1 MIDRPLHLD
10 VIWPRLIAIAD
21 EMATTLF
28 RTAFSHDVIE
38 VHDMSTGLYDDRGNL
53 IGQTWLGAT
62 GHTGVMPVFGKNL
75 LAAFPPETVRPG
87 DVFICNDPWLA
98 NGQTA
103 DVFITTPAFVGDRLI
118 GFSINSVHHVDIGGR
133 KGSGLSEEVYEEGL
147 IIPPLRLHRAGEP
160 NEDLLALLRRN
171 VRFSEKMI
179 GDLRAQVAA
188 GWIGAR
194 ALEKLAGEFQL
205 DSLRPV
211 ADEIIRRTE
220 AGMRA
225 GIAALPDGRYRKALA
240 MEIAGLD
247 EPQTIALTVT
257 IEGDTLT
264 ADFTGTAPQVRRPV
278 NSPINYTRAYVA
290 VPVKMVCD
298 PLLPNNEGTYRP
310 LRVVAPDGCLVNPRY
325 PAACFWRLAAGM
337 LVSELMFR
345 ILAEVAPDRVPA
357 DSGSMPTW
365 QFYVNG
371 VRRGGEPFALHQ
383 HGFGGMGARPGADGV
398 ASVSFPYNVRDV
410 SVEWSEMETPLLIER
425 RELIPDS
432 GGAGQWRGGLGEEL
446 VLRAVEDRADPD
458 APIVLSGSAGRMRF
472 APEGL
477 FGGRPGAHGRIEV
490 NDEPIA
496 PTSSPE
502 IVFRAG
508 DVVRLLLPGGG
519 GYGEPSRRE
528 RARIERDL
536 RDGYVTPE
544 RARLEYGDASVT
556 EKRLGCGSTS

>member
-1 MIDRPLHLD
+1 MTDLRLD
-10 VIWPRLIAIAD
+10 VVWPRLIAIAD

-75 LAAFPPETVRPG
+75 VAAFPADTIRPG
-87 DVFICNDPWLA
+87 DVFICNDPWIC

-103 DVFITTPAFVGDRLI
+103 DVFITTPAFLGDRLT

-133 KGSGLSEEVYEEGL
+133 KGSGAAEEVFEEGL
-147 IIPPLRLHRAGEP
+147 IIPLLRLYRAGQP
-160 NEDLLALLRRN
+160 NEDLFALLRRN
-171 VRFSEKMI
+171 VRFNEKMI
-179 GDLRAQVAA
+179 GDIRAQVAA
-188 GWIGAR
+188 GWIGAH
-194 ALEKLAGEFQL
+194 ALETLAREFGL
-205 DSLRPV
+205 SSLRPL

-225 GIAALPDGRYRKALA
+225 GIRKLGDGRYRKELA
-240 MEIAGLD
+240 MEIAGVD
-247 EPQTIALTVT
+247 EPQTIALTLT
-257 IEGDTLT
+257 IHGDSLT
-264 ADFTGTAPQVRRPV
+264 ADFAGTSPQVRRPV

-290 VPVKMVCD
+290 VPMKMVCD
-298 PLLPNNEGTYRP
+298 PELPNNEGTYRP
-310 LRVVAPDGCLVNPRY
+310 LTVVAPEGCLVNPSY

-371 VRRGGEPFALHQ
+371 TRRDGEPFALHQ
-383 HGFGGMGARPGADGV
+383 HAFGGMGARPGRDGL

-410 SVEWSEMETPLLIER
+410 SVEWSELETPLLFEK
-425 RELIPDS
+425 RELLPDS
-432 GGAGQWRGGLGEEL
+432 GGPGRWRGGLGEEM
-446 VLRAVEDRADPD
+446 VLRAAGEGRVDPTK
-458 APIVLSGSAGRMRF
+458 PVVLSGSAGRMQF
-472 APEGL
+472 PPAGV
-477 FGGRPGAHGRIEV
+477 FGGGAGGFGRIEV
-490 NDEPIA
+490 GGTPIA

-502 IVFRAG
+502 IVFTSR
-508 DVVRLLLPGGG
+508 DVVRLALPGGG
-519 GYGEPSRRE
+519 GYGPPRE
-528 RARIERDL
+528 RDRALVESDL
-536 RDGYVTPE
+536 RNGYITPDGA
-544 RARLEYGDASVT
+544 ARDYGW
-556 EKRLGCGSTS
+556 TSSS

>member
-1 MIDRPLHLD
+1 MIALD

-53 IGQTWLGAT
+53 IAQTWLGAT

-87 DVFICNDPWLA
+87 DVFICNDPWLC

-103 DVFITTPAFVGDRLI
+103 DVFITTPAFAGDRLI

-133 KGSGLSEEVYEEGL
+133 KGSGLSEEVFEEGL
-147 IIPPLRLHRAGEP
+147 ILPPLRLYRAGEP
-160 NEDLLALLRRN
+160 NDDLFALIRRN

-179 GDLRAQVAA
+179 GDVRAQIAA

-194 ALEKLAGEFQL
+194 GLEALTREFKLTT
-205 DSLRPV
+205 LRPV
-211 ADEIIRRTE
+211 ADDILRRTE

-225 GIAALPDGRYRKALA
+225 GIGRLPDGTYRESLEV
-240 MEIAGLD
+240 EIAGVR

-257 IEGDTLT
+257 IRGEELH
-264 ADFTGTAPQVRRPV
+264 ADFTGTARQVRRPV

-298 PLLPNNEGTYRP
+298 PEWPNNEGTYRP
-310 LRVVAPDGCLVNPRY
+310 LSVSAPEGCLVNPAY
-325 PAACFWRLAAGM
+325 PAACFWRLATGM

-345 ILAEVAPDRVPA
+345 ILATIAPDRVPA

-371 VRRGGEPFALHQ
+371 ARRGGETFALHQ
-383 HGFGGMGARPGADGV
+383 HAFGGMGARPGLDGL

-410 SVEWSEMETPLLIER
+410 SVEWAELETPLLFER

-432 GGAGQWRGGLGEEL
+432 GGAGRWRGGLGEEL
-446 VLRAVEDRADPD
+446 ALYAFDDGRLDAA
-458 APIVLSGSAGRMRF
+458 APIVLSGSAGRMQF
-472 APEGL
+472 PPAGL
-477 FGGRPGAHGRIEV
+477 FGGGPGALGRILV
-490 NDEPIA
+490 NDVPIA
-496 PTSSPE
+496 PSSSPE
-502 IVFRAG
+502 VTFRAG
-508 DVVRLLLPGGG
+508 DRVRLLLPGGG
-519 GYGEPSRRE
+519 GYGDPRRRE
-528 RARIERDL
+528 RALVDADIMH
-536 RDGYVTPE
+536 GYVTPE
-544 RARLEYGDASVT
+544 GARRDYGHDPAA
-556 EKRLGCGSTS
+556 GGAP

>member
-1 MIDRPLHLD
+1 MIALD

-53 IGQTWLGAT
+53 IAQTWLGAT

-87 DVFICNDPWLA
+87 DVFICNDPWLC

-103 DVFITTPAFVGDRLI
+103 DVFITTPAFAGDRLI

-133 KGSGLSEEVYEEGL
+133 KGSGLSEEVFEEGL
-147 IIPPLRLHRAGEP
+147 ILPPLRLYRAGEP
-160 NEDLLALLRRN
+160 NDDLFALIRRN

-179 GDLRAQVAA
+179 GDVRAQIAA

-194 ALEKLAGEFQL
+194 GLEALAREFKLTT
-205 DSLRPV
+205 LRSV
-211 ADEIIRRTE
+211 ADDILRRTE

-225 GIAALPDGRYRKALA
+225 GIGRLPDGTYRESLEV
-240 MEIAGLD
+240 EIAGVR

-257 IEGDTLT
+257 IRGEELH
-264 ADFTGTAPQVRRPV
+264 ADFTGTARQVRRPV

-298 PLLPNNEGTYRP
+298 PVWPNNEGTYRP
-310 LRVVAPDGCLVNPRY
+310 LSVSAPEGCLVNPAY
-325 PAACFWRLAAGM
+325 PAACFWRLATGM

-345 ILAEVAPDRVPA
+345 ILATIAPDRVPA

-371 VRRGGEPFALHQ
+371 ARRGGETFALHQ
-383 HGFGGMGARPGADGV
+383 HAFGGMGARPGLDGL

-410 SVEWSEMETPLLIER
+410 SVEWAELETPLLFER

-432 GGAGQWRGGLGEEL
+432 GGAGRWRGGLGEEL
-446 VLRAVEDRADPD
+446 ALYAFDDGRLDAA
-458 APIVLSGSAGRMRF
+458 APIVLSGSAGRMQF
-472 APEGL
+472 PPAGL
-477 FGGRPGAHGRIEV
+477 FGGGPGALGRILV
-490 NDEPIA
+490 NDVPIA
-496 PTSSPE
+496 PSSSPE
-502 IVFRAG
+502 VTFRAG
-508 DVVRLLLPGGG
+508 DRVRLLLPGGG
-519 GYGEPSRRE
+519 GYGDPRRRE
-528 RARIERDL
+528 RALVDADIMH
-536 RDGYVTPE
+536 GYVTPE
-544 RARLEYGDASVT
+544 GARRDYGHDTAA
-556 EKRLGCGSTS
+556 GGAP

>member
-1 MIDRPLHLD
+1 VTDLRLD

-75 LAAFPPETVRPG
+75 IAAFPPDTIRPG
-87 DVFICNDPWLA
+87 DVFICNDPWVC

-103 DVFITTPAFVGDRLI
+103 DVFITTPAFLGDRLI

-133 KGSGLSEEVYEEGL
+133 KGSGAAEEVFEEGL
-147 IIPPLRLHRAGEP
+147 IIPLLRLYRAGQP
-160 NEDLLALLRRN
+160 NEDLFALLRRN
-171 VRFSEKMI
+171 VRFNEKMI
-179 GDLRAQVAA
+179 GDIRAQVAA
-188 GWIGAR
+188 GWIGAH
-194 ALEKLAGEFQL
+194 ALETLAREFNL
-205 DSLRPV
+205 SSLRPV

-225 GIAALPDGRYRKALA
+225 GIRKLGDGRFRKELA
-240 MEIAGLD
+240 MEIAGVD
-247 EPQTIALTVT
+247 EPQTIALTLT
-257 IEGDTLT
+257 IHGDSLT
-264 ADFTGTAPQVRRPV
+264 ADFAGTSPQVRRPV

-290 VPVKMVCD
+290 VPMKMVCD
-298 PLLPNNEGTYRP
+298 PELPNNEGTYRP
-310 LRVVAPDGCLVNPRY
+310 LEVVAPDGCLVNPSY

-371 VRRGGEPFALHQ
+371 TRADGEPFALHQ
-383 HGFGGMGARPGADGV
+383 HAFGGMGARPGRDGL

-410 SVEWSEMETPLLIER
+410 SVEWSELETPLHFEK
-425 RELIPDS
+425 RELIADS
-432 GGAGQWRGGLGEEL
+432 GGAGRWRGGLGEEM
-446 VLRAVEDRADPD
+446 VIRAGRVDPTK
-458 APIVLSGSAGRMRF
+458 PIVLSGSAGRMQF
-472 APEGL
+472 PPAGA
-477 FGGRPGAHGRIEV
+477 FGGGPGGFGRIDV
-490 NDEPIA
+490 DGKPIT

-502 IVFRAG
+502 VIFTSR
-508 DVVRLLLPGGG
+508 DVVRLVLPGGG
-519 GYGEPSRRE
+519 GNGPPG
-528 RARIERDL
+528 ERDRALVESDL
-536 RDGYVTPE
+536 RNGYVTPDGAK
-544 RARLEYGDASVT
+544 RDYGW
-556 EKRLGCGSTS
+556 TSRP

>member
-1 MIDRPLHLD
+1 MIALD

-38 VHDMSTGLYDDRGNL
+38 VHDMSTGLYDYRGNL
-53 IGQTWLGAT
+53 IAQTWLGAT

-87 DVFICNDPWLA
+87 DVFICNDPWLC

-103 DVFITTPAFVGDRLI
+103 DVFITTPAFAGDRLI

-133 KGSGLSEEVYEEGL
+133 KGSGLSEEVFEEGL
-147 IIPPLRLHRAGEP
+147 ILPPLRLYRAGEP
-160 NEDLLALLRRN
+160 NDDLFALIRRN

-179 GDLRAQVAA
+179 GDVRAQIAA

-194 ALEKLAGEFQL
+194 GLEALAREFKLTT
-205 DSLRPV
+205 LRPV
-211 ADEIIRRTE
+211 ADDILRRTE

-225 GIAALPDGRYRKALA
+225 GIGRLPDGTYRESLEV
-240 MEIAGLD
+240 EIAGVR

-257 IEGDTLT
+257 IRGEELH
-264 ADFTGTAPQVRRPV
+264 ADFTGTARQVRRPV

-298 PLLPNNEGTYRP
+298 PEWPNNEGTYRP
-310 LRVVAPDGCLVNPRY
+310 LSVSAPEGCLVNPAY
-325 PAACFWRLAAGM
+325 PAACFWRLATGM

-345 ILAEVAPDRVPA
+345 ILATIAPDRVPA

-371 VRRGGEPFALHQ
+371 ARRGGETFALHQ
-383 HGFGGMGARPGADGV
+383 HAFGGMGARPGLDGL

-410 SVEWSEMETPLLIER
+410 SVEWAELETPLLFER

-432 GGAGQWRGGLGEEL
+432 GGAGRWRGGLGEEL
-446 VLRAVEDRADPD
+446 ALYAFDDGRLDAA
-458 APIVLSGSAGRMRF
+458 APIVLSGSAGRMQF
-472 APEGL
+472 PPAGL
-477 FGGRPGAHGRIEV
+477 FGGGPGALGRILV
-490 NDEPIA
+490 NDVPIA
-496 PTSSPE
+496 PSSSPE
-502 IVFRAG
+502 VTFRAG
-508 DVVRLLLPGGG
+508 DRVRLLLPGGG
-519 GYGEPSRRE
+519 GYGDPRRRE
-528 RARIERDL
+528 RALVDADIMH
-536 RDGYVTPE
+536 GYVTPE
-544 RARLEYGDASVT
+544 GARRDYGHDPAA
-556 EKRLGCGSTS
+556 GGAP